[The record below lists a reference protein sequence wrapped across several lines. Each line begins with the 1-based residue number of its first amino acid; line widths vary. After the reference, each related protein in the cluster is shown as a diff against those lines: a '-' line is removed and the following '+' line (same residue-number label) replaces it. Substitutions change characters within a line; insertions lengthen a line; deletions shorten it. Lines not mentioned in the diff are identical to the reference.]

1 MIFRVNGQ
9 DFSPMI
15 SGFKVGYEVLVS
27 ENSGRNAN
35 GDTVLDVINRKRKA
49 YVTLRHTTESEMA
62 RFLSAVEPFIVTVDY
77 YDSRTRSTR
86 SFQAYTG
93 TAEPEWYNKALGL
106 YKPMNLNF
114 IEL

>member
-1 MIFRVNGQ
+1 MIFKVNGK
-9 DFSPMI
+9 DFSSMI

-49 YVTLRHTTESEMA
+49 YVTLRHTTESEMSS
-62 RFLSAVEPFIVTVDY
+62 FLSAVEPFIVTVDY

-93 TAEPEWYNKALGL
+93 TPEPEWYNKSLGL